1 MKKFIIFSTLSPA
14 IIRFRANL
22 RGKEKTPVGNYC
34 AKGSSLNFLFERK
47 KVKKNGRAY
56 S

>member
-1 MKKFIIFSTLSPA
+1 MKKFKIVSTLSPA
-14 IIRFRANL
+14 IRFRAIL

-47 KVKKNGRAY
+47 NVKKNGRAY